1 MLRRSLLVLVAVGCA
16 SLALSAGEVRTVK
29 LFEPVAIAGSTGTFD
44 GYTTAEQFAERQFYL
59 ACEVGDTAIVS
70 GPNVGAFIAD
80 NYIQVQADDETPL
93 NFCPGIEG
101 TGCFSG
107 TIADPMALLGEPAE
121 SAYLPVAS
129 QDVSAAL
136 QEGVHLYTFRLMDW
150 GYTYASSEIWLTTT
164 CKIKDQVCHFDSG
177 KKTSKTLTLGASA
190 IPAHLR
196 HGDTLGA
203 CPAQ

>member
-1 MLRRSLLVLVAVGCA
+1 
-16 SLALSAGEVRTVK
+16 
-29 LFEPVAIAGSTGTFD
+29 
-44 GYTTAEQFAERQFYL
+44 
-59 ACEVGDTAIVS
+59 
-70 GPNVGAFIAD
+70 
-80 NYIQVQADDETPL
+80 
-93 NFCPGIEG
+93 
-101 TGCFSG
+101 
-107 TIADPMALLGEPAE
+107 MALLGEPAE